1 MNESDFGAGG
11 FRVAD
16 DGHRHGGLAAR
27 ELHLVDLPALA
38 HFNLEVF
45 RDRVYALRADPVQAA
60 RNLVRALA
68 EFAAGVEVRHHELE
82 RGDFVFGVDVDG
94 NAAPVVLDGA

>member
-1 MNESDFGAGG
+1 MLP
-11 FRVAD
+11 D

-27 ELHLVDLPALA
+27 ELHLINLTALA
-38 HFNLEVF
+38 HFNLEVL
-45 RDRVYALRADPVQAA
+45 RDRIYALRANPVQTA

-82 RGDFVFGVDVDG
+82 RGDFVFGVYVDG
-94 NAAPVVLDGA
+94 NAAPVVFDGA